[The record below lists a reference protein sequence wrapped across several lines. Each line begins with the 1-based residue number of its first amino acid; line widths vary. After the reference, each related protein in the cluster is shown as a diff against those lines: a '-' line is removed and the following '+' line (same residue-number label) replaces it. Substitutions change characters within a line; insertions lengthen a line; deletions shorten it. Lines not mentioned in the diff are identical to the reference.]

1 MAKMDTTIFAFS
13 VLPLVVALGLIVFG
27 PNFRANGRY
36 IVTNLNG
43 WVVTFVYLLFA
54 TVFLLSA
61 FGVLETWIPGS
72 NRFSAT
78 YVFSAIALGV
88 FYRRVQNKK
97 VIVADNSKNY
107 F

>member
-13 VLPLVVALGLIVFG
+13 VLPLVVALALIVFG

-36 IVTNLNG
+36 IVTNQSG

-97 VIVADNSKNY
+97 VIVEKK
-107 F
+107 